1 MVEEAGHSMRAA
13 PPACTG
19 ERTAFASAIED
30 IISIRTGKSE
40 RNALA
45 RVFGE

>member
-1 MVEEAGHSMRAA
+1 MVEEAGHSTRAA
-13 PPACTG
+13 PPARRG

-40 RNALA
+40 RNALT